1 MSTGYRRKHCGD
13 FFAAGAEFQRA
24 LETLGDGAFKLY
36 AWTCLHAD
44 RVSGRL
50 VFERATLAQRLGRSR
65 SALGRHLRELVQAG
79 VCDLETAPNQHRG
92 SVLAVR
98 AAYWPYQQATDPL
111 APANSEADV
120 TTYLETVRTTF
131 LGPACVQADFGP
143 ADERLARDW
152 HAAGVPLTSVR
163 HAILLGCV
171 RKSMSLLDRA
181 DGQPVRSLRYFEPVL
196 REVQRERFPD
206 SYWRHLE
213 FNLARCEDDWRRQAD
228 PASGGARPNL
238 GQAGA
243 GADLL
248 RGPQQQ
254 QGERG

>member
-1 MSTGYRRKHCGD
+1 MSAGYRLKQRGD
-13 FFAAGAEFQRA
+13 FFAAGEEFQRA

-50 VFERATLAQRLGRSR
+50 AFERTALATRLGRSR
-65 SALGRHLRELVQAG
+65 SALGRHLRELVRAG

-98 AAYWPYQQATDPL
+98 AAYWPYQST
-111 APANSEADV
+111 APVAPGGAEADV
-120 TTYLETVRTTF
+120 ATYVGTVREAF
-131 LGPACVQADFGP
+131 LGPACVDAEFGP
-143 ADERLARDW
+143 ADERLAHAW
-152 HAAGVPLTSVR
+152 HATGVPLTTVR

-171 RKSMSLLDRA
+171 RKSMSLLGRA
-181 DGQPVRSLRYFEPVL
+181 GGQPVRSLHYFEPVL

-213 FNLARCEDDWRRQAD
+213 FNLGRCEDYRQRQAVAA
-228 PASGGARPNL
+228 PGRARPNL
-238 GQAGA
+238 EQAG
-243 GADLL
+243 G
-248 RGPQQQ
+248 RGSLPHGNQEPK
-254 QGERG
+254 GEKR

>member
-1 MSTGYRRKHCGD
+1 MSAGYRRKHRGD

-50 VFERATLAQRLGRSR
+50 AFERAALAQRLGRSR
-65 SALGRHLRELVQAG
+65 SALGRHLRELVRAG

-98 AAYWPYQQATDPL
+98 AAYWPYQATGSH
-111 APANSEADV
+111 APASPEADV
-120 TTYLETVRTTF
+120 AAYLETVRAAF
-131 LGPACVQADFGP
+131 LGPACVQAAFGP

-152 HAAGVPLTSVR
+152 HAAGVPLTTVR

-196 REVQRERFPD
+196 REVQRDRFPD

-213 FNLARCEDDWRRQAD
+213 FNLGRCEDYWQRQAE
-228 PASGGARPNL
+228 PASGRARPNL

-243 GADLL
+243 GVECLQSPQQL
-248 RGPQQQ
+248 RGEN
-254 QGERG
+254 G